1 VKHGNTSLLFYQHT
15 IDNRD
20 WQRRNGILKIFRK
33 KRSTKYAGQ
42 ELLVHTGGYKLLFI
56 LHAGLRVGEA
66 LVEIYAHLDMTQ
78 NRFVQRSI
86 EDLKDF

>member
-1 VKHGNTSLLFYQHT
+1 
-15 IDNRD
+15 
-20 WQRRNGILKIFRK
+20 
-33 KRSTKYAGQ
+33 
-42 ELLVHTGGYKLLFI
+42 VHTGGYKLLFI